1 MQHYRVIK
9 VTLRIVLRQRVMIT
23 AMTILA
29 MARMI
34 FLTTPTGSWS
44 AWLYDDIAMVTSDM
58 GREYYLEREDGDGD
72 KADNERGDHHGLVEL
87 EIPHR

>member
-1 MQHYRVIK
+1 MIR

-34 FLTTPTGSWS
+34 FLTTPIGSWS
-44 AWLYDDIAMVTSDM
+44 AWLYDDIAMVSSDM
-58 GREYYLEREDGDGD
+58 GREYLEGEDGDGD

>member
-1 MQHYRVIK
+1 M
-9 VTLRIVLRQRVMIT
+9 MT

-29 MARMI
+29 MARTI
-34 FLTTPTGSWS
+34 FLTTPTGVWS
-44 AWLYDDIAMVTSDM
+44 AWLYDNIAMVSGDV
-58 GREYYLEREDGDGD
+58 GREYLEGEDGDGD